1 MLKEAAFCMQCN
13 VLRLAKRLLAEWIFV
28 PVQGGFWIF
37 VPVQG
42 GFWIFVPFQGEFLS
56 FDPG

>member
-1 MLKEAAFCMQCN
+1 MILWLLLKEAAFCMRCN

-37 VPVQG
+37 VP
-42 GFWIFVPFQGEFLS
+42 FQGEFLS